1 MIINTHHF
9 GEVEFNNDIVLKF
22 GNGLF
27 GFEDLNEF
35 LLLRVG
41 EDLFYWL
48 ISIKTPDIAFPMIG
62 LRIVDENYPEEP
74 ENEAFGIVTL
84 NKDPLKITVNLKAPV
99 YINQEK
105 KTGFQK
111 ILDSD
116 RFNID
121 YRLFVEE

>member
-9 GEVEFNNDIVLKF
+9 GEVDFSPENILNFP
-22 GNGLF
+22 NGLF
-27 GFEDLNEF
+27 GFEDMKEF

-48 ISIKTPDIAFPMIG
+48 ISVNNPDVAFPMIG
-62 LRIVDENYPEEP
+62 LRIIDEEFPEEP

-84 NKDPLKITVNLKAPV
+84 NRDPLKITVNLKAPV

-105 KTGFQK
+105 KAGYQK
-111 ILDSD
+111 ILDFD

-121 YRLFVEE
+121 YRLFVE

>member
-1 MIINTHHF
+1 MVINTHHF

-22 GNGLF
+22 ENGLF
-27 GFEDLNEF
+27 GFEDLKEF

-48 ISIKTPDIAFPMIG
+48 ISVQTPDIAFPLIG
-62 LRIVDENYPEEP
+62 LRIVDENYPEEA

-84 NKDPLKITVNLKAPV
+84 NKDPLKISVNLKAPV

-105 KTGFQK
+105 KTGYQK